1 MNARSAASLLAAALV
16 VTTMLA
22 FVARA
27 DDGPKVDHAD
37 LDALLKKYVD
47 DKGLVDYKTWKAK
60 DTAALDAYLK
70 KIAETKDEDKL
81 PRRERLAFLINAYNA
96 ITIKSVLDRYPVKS
110 IKDLIWKN
118 ADWTVS
124 GKKVSLD
131 NIEHDMLRKMNEP
144 RIHFAIV
151 CASKGCPYLRQG
163 AFTGDKIDDQL
174 EEQVQKA
181 FADPGKLK
189 VDRAAKKVHATP
201 LFDWFAD
208 DFGASK
214 TQRLTWIAKHLK
226 NPEDKKVALDSDASL
241 KFLDW
246 DWALNER

>member
-1 MNARSAASLLAAALV
+1 MLARRAAVLLAVLG
-16 VTTMLA
+16 LA
-22 FVARA
+22 GAVARA
-27 DDGPKVDHAD
+27 DDRKIDHSD

-70 KIAETKDEDKL
+70 KIADTKDEDKL
-81 PRRERLAFLINAYNA
+81 SKNERLAFLINAYNA
-96 ITIKSVLDRYPVKS
+96 ITIKSVLDRYPIAS
-110 IKDLIWKN
+110 IKDKIWKQ

-131 NIEHDMLRKMNEP
+131 EIEHERLRKMGEP

-151 CASKGCPYLRQG
+151 CASKGCPYLRAG
-163 AFTGDKIDDQL
+163 AFTGDKVDEQL
-174 EEQVQKA
+174 EEQVQRA

-189 VDRAAKKVHATP
+189 VDRASKKVSATP
-201 LFDWFAD
+201 LFKWFGD
-208 DFGASK
+208 DFGASE

-226 NPEDKKVALDSDASL
+226 DPADKKVALDSDASL
-241 KFLDW
+241 SFLDW